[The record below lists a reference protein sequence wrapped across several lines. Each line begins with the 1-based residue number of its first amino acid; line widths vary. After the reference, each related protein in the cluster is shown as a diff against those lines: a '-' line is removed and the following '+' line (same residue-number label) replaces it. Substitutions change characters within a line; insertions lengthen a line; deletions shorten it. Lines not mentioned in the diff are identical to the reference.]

1 MIYEDND
8 MRFVSVAAAIIST
21 MMAVPSFA
29 GGVAVADAQAAI
41 MGTDVAKAAF
51 DKLANEL
58 KPQRTRIE
66 TLQKDIAT
74 IEEKFKKNSAVMAE
88 KDKKD
93 LEKQWQSKVTEY
105 KSAAEAYQQRA
116 EEVKQD
122 VLNKL
127 LPKAE
132 VVIEDLRKAGN
143 YDVVIDKRNVILS
156 SKDVDITKQIIDKL
170 NAAK

>member
-93 LEKQWQSKVTEY
+93 LVTN
-105 KSAAEAYQQRA
+105 Q
-116 EEVKQD
+116 
-122 VLNKL
+122 
-127 LPKAE
+127 
-132 VVIEDLRKAGN
+132 
-143 YDVVIDKRNVILS
+143 
-156 SKDVDITKQIIDKL
+156 
-170 NAAK
+170 